1 MLTIR
6 EAGEFL
12 GVSVPTM
19 RRWEKE
25 GKITSYRTTGKHR
38 RYDKNDLIRFK
49 CKDDDSFKIAIAYC
63 RVSSSDQKQDLER
76 QIEIVSSY
84 CTAKGYQFK
93 VISDLGSGLNYN
105 KKGLK
110 ELIELICSE
119 EIDRIV
125 INYKDRL
132 IRFGYEMIEQLCSI
146 YNVKIEVINHT
157 DSKSY
162 EEELVEDVL
171 SIITVF
177 SSKLYGSRSHKSKMI
192 KNTNVAMFKEN
203 KFNYIDENSKV

>member
-1 MLTIR
+1 MLTIK
-6 EAGEFL
+6 EASEFL
-12 GVSVPTM
+12 GVSIPTM
-19 RRWEKE
+19 RRWEQE

-49 CKDDDSFKIAIAYC
+49 SKEDDSFKITIAYC
-63 RVSSSDQKQDLER
+63 RVSSSDQKQDLQR
-76 QIEIVSSY
+76 QIDNVSNY
-84 CTAKGYQFK
+84 CIAKGYQFK
-93 VISDLGSGLNYN
+93 VISDLGSGLNYD

-110 ELIELICSE
+110 ELISLICSE

-146 YNVKIEVINHT
+146 YNVKIEIINHT
-157 DSKSY
+157 EDKTY

-171 SIITVF
+171 SVITVF
-177 SSKLYGSRSHKSKMI
+177 SSKLYGSKSHKSKKI
-192 KNTNVAMFKEN
+192 KDTNVAMFNDKKAEEIVGAN
-203 KFNYIDENSKV
+203 A

>member
-1 MLTIR
+1 MLTIK
-6 EAGEFL
+6 EASEFL

-19 RRWEKE
+19 RRWENE

-49 CKDDDSFKIAIAYC
+49 SKEDDDFKITIAYC

-76 QIEIVSSY
+76 QIENVSNY
-84 CTAKGYQFK
+84 CIAKGYQFK

-110 ELIELICSE
+110 ELIALICSE
-119 EIDRIV
+119 EINRIV

-132 IRFGYEMIEQLCSI
+132 IRFGYEMIEELCSI
-146 YNVKIEVINHT
+146 YNVKIEIINHT
-157 DSKSY
+157 EDKTY

-171 SIITVF
+171 SVITVF
-177 SSKLYGSRSHKSKMI
+177 SSKLYGSRSHKAKKI
-192 KNTNVAMFKEN
+192 KDVNIAMLKNDSFD
-203 KFNYIDENSKV
+203 YVDEKAEA